1 MTYQQPRLDHESEP
15 FKAAAHAEQN
25 LLSAY
30 NLAETETWFTYAK
43 ENLRLR
49 VSEIGTGAPVLV
61 IPGNTGDMF
70 PFMPLIAQMKDNKF
84 FLFNRPGG
92 GLSDGMNHEKV
103 DIRPFVIDLFDQLL
117 DELHLDKVT
126 IMAHSMGCHWTLWYA
141 MARPERI
148 EKLVL
153 IGNPGRV
160 MLGKTPLPLKMMLM
174 PVVGEFAVKRM
185 VSKDY
190 AHAFN
195 GLKMMGTSQTALD
208 GLPEAFRECYYR
220 FQNLPYYQESTL
232 SLLRAFNANS
242 SNEIK
247 ADELAKLNFPVEMI
261 WGVNDTFATVDKGK
275 EIAAAFPN
283 CQFQLIDNAGHMPWL
298 DQPTHVAQLI
308 SQFIA

>member
-1 MTYQQPRLDHESEP
+1 MAYQQPRLDHDSAA
-15 FKAAAHAEQN
+15 FKAAAQAEQE
-25 LLSAY
+25 LLRAY
-30 NLAETETWFTYAK
+30 DLEETEHWFTYEK

-61 IPGNTGDMF
+61 VPGNTGDMF
-70 PFMPLIAQMKDNKF
+70 PFIPLIAQMKENKF

-92 GLSDGMNHEKV
+92 GLSDGMNHQKV
-103 DIRPFVIDLFDQLL
+103 DIRPFIIDLFDHLL

-160 MLGKTPLPLKMMLM
+160 MLGKTPLPLKLMVM
-174 PVVGEFAVKRM
+174 PVVGEFAVKKM
-185 VSKDY
+185 VPKDY
-190 AHAFN
+190 DHALN
-195 GLKMMGTSQTALD
+195 GLKMMGTSEQAMN
-208 GLPEAFRECYYR
+208 GLPKAFRECYYR

-232 SLLRAFNANS
+232 SLLRTFNANS
-242 SNEIK
+242 TNEIE
-247 ADELAKLNFPVEMI
+247 ANELANLNFPVEMI

-283 CQFQLIDNAGHMPWL
+283 CQFQLIQNAGHMPWL
-298 DQPTHVAQLI
+298 DQPAQVGQLT
-308 SQFIA
+308 SDFIA